1 MNTRRLLVSSLF
13 VSAAQVFAALD
24 IAKIDSLTG
33 LKGTWNEAEKVHK
46 VSQPRNDLPVS
57 VDGWTMP
64 PFMGLTSWAA
74 FTEGGKAEVMIA
86 GDLVLLEDE
95 VNAVMSA
102 ALDNGLSVTA
112 LHNHFFFDQPRV
124 YFMHIGGE
132 ATLEPMAK

>member
-1 MNTRRLLVSSLF
+1 MSFYRLPIACLIAF
-13 VSAAQVFAALD
+13 TAQHAAAALD
-24 IAKIDSLTG
+24 TVKIDSLTG

-74 FTEGGKAEVMIA
+74 FAEGGKAEAMVA

-95 VNAVMSA
+95 VNPVMSA
-102 ALDNGLSVTA
+102 ALASGLTVTA
-112 LHNHFFFDQPRV
+112 LHNHFFF
-124 YFMHIGGE
+124 
-132 ATLEPMAK
+132 